1 MPNWIDTG
9 LNYLGLGGP
18 TGISGGDLL
27 AGAQFAMS
35 YFDDDDDA
43 GAFGSAPGMVNL
55 SGKLKTTVTSPRSA
69 TAMKIDKSPI
79 TSQAE
84 ATVAKHRNILARAI
98 QQASGITAK
107 SKRT

>member
-1 MPNWIDTG
+1 MASWIDTS
-9 LNYLGLGGP
+9 LNFLGIGGP

-27 AGAQFAMS
+27 QGAQFAMS
-35 YFDDDDDA
+35 YFDDEGDA
-43 GAFGSAPGMVNL
+43 GTFGGASGMTNL

-84 ATVAKHRNILARAI
+84 AAVAKHRNILARAM
-98 QQASGITAK
+98 QTASAITAK
-107 SKRT
+107 SKRK